1 MIDCD
6 ITKPYL
12 FLSYSHKDMATIFP
26 ILSELRKRGY
36 RFWYDD
42 GIHLGDEWPETVAL
56 YLKEAYGVIFFVSE
70 GFVESK
76 NCRREVSYSIDLD
89 KPLFAIYLDDCSLT
103 PGLCMQLGVVQ
114 SCPYKKSNPNELLE
128 RVLNNSIFQD
138 RHLLVNQEDVNLGQI
153 ASLIRG
159 SLVNSQ
165 TIAIGVL
172 KFKGTVLMLRRKQ
185 PEGRL
190 VWGFP
195 SSNIKPNENPQYRI
209 VKEFYE
215 ETGIHTHVFK
225 CLGQRVHPDTRAICT
240 YFALEYIDGI
250 LDNRDDYE
258 NAEAKW
264 IPITEYQ
271 SYIST
276 NLFQPI
282 MDYLNET
289 PIEVVMCIVTNGNKI
304 LLVHRADKDPKL
316 SWAFPG
322 GTVEYG
328 ENVFQTAIRELKE
341 ETNVDGEIIQLIG
354 NRIHPYSKKHIAYVA
369 LKPISFDTIIGDD
382 DLDMCRWVEIGELDH
397 FFGTPVYENV
407 RIYLASVEQ
416 QASYDSY

>member
-1 MIDCD
+1 
-6 ITKPYL
+6 
-12 FLSYSHKDMATIFP
+12 MATIFP

-56 YLKEAYGVIFFVSE
+56 YLKESYGVIFFVSE

-76 NCRREVSYSIDLD
+76 NCRREVSYSVDLD
-89 KPLFAIYLDDCSLT
+89 KRMFAIFLDDCTLT
-103 PGLCMQLGVVQ
+103 PGLSMQLGVVQ
-114 SCPYKKSNPNELLE
+114 SCHFKESNPNELID
-128 RVLNNSIFQD
+128 RVLNNALFKSD
-138 RHLLVNQEDVNLGQI
+138 DLLINLEDLDLDMIPQMIKG
-153 ASLIRG
+153 SLI
-159 SLVNSQ
+159 NSQ

-172 KFKGTVLMLRRKQ
+172 KYKNSVLMLRRKY

-195 SSNIKPNENPQYRI
+195 SSNIKPNENPKRRI

-215 ETGIHTHVFK
+215 ETGIHTQVLK
-225 CLGQRVHPDTRAICT
+225 CLGKRVHPDTRAICT
-240 YFALEYIDGI
+240 YFALEYVDGI

-264 IPITEYQ
+264 IPITDYL

-282 MDYLNET
+282 MDFLNET
-289 PIEVVMCIVTNGNKI
+289 PIEVVMCIVPNGNKI

-322 GTVEYG
+322 GTVEEG
-328 ENVFQTAIRELKE
+328 ENVYQTAIRELKE
-341 ETNVDGEIIQLIG
+341 ETNVDGEIIGLVG
-354 NRIHPYSKKHIAYVA
+354 DRIHPYSKKHIAYVA
-369 LKPISFDTIIGDD
+369 LKPISFNIIIGDD
-382 DLDMCRWVEIGELDH
+382 DLDMCRWVEIRELDH
-397 FFGTPVYENV
+397 FFGTPMYEKV
-407 RIYLASVEQ
+407 KIYLTSVEQ
-416 QASYDSY
+416 QASPNSL